1 MGWEGVCV
9 FMCFLNLRERRWR
22 GGDGYVRGYFCVC
35 VCVCVY
41 EGMCVTECV
50 CVSVC
55 THVCI
60 VLKWNMLLCVC
71 YVVATT

>member
-1 MGWEGVCV
+1 MCVYVFLKLKREEVEGRRRICTRV
-9 FMCFLNLRERRWR
+9 FL
-22 GGDGYVRGYFCVC
+22 C